1 MEKAKYSF
9 FCKPSKK
16 DDISLR
22 LPKLVINDYEIQREE
37 HRVSWGFIRVTL
49 KWKEYIKLTDNKIA
63 KNIGILYKA
72 RPQLD
77 KRALL

>member
-49 KWKEYIKLTDNKIA
+49 NMERIHKTY
-63 KNIGILYKA
+63 
-72 RPQLD
+72 
-77 KRALL
+77 

>member
-49 KWKEYIKLTDNKIA
+49 NMERIHKTYW
-63 KNIGILYKA
+63 
-72 RPQLD
+72 Q
-77 KRALL
+77 

>member
-16 DDISLR
+16 DEISLR

-49 KWKEYIKLTDNKIA
+49 NMERIHKTY
-63 KNIGILYKA
+63 
-72 RPQLD
+72 
-77 KRALL
+77 

>member
-37 HRVSWGFIRVTL
+37 HRVSWGFVRVTL
-49 KWKEYIKLTDNKIA
+49 NMERIHKTYW
-63 KNIGILYKA
+63 
-72 RPQLD
+72 Q
-77 KRALL
+77 

>member
-37 HRVSWGFIRVTL
+37 YRVSWGFIRV
-49 KWKEYIKLTDNKIA
+49 KLNMERIHKT
-63 KNIGILYKA
+63 YW
-72 RPQLD
+72 Q
-77 KRALL
+77 

>member
-37 HRVSWGFIRVTL
+37 YRVSWGFIRVTL
-49 KWKEYIKLTDNKIA
+49 NMERIHKTYWQQNCQKHRDII
-63 KNIGILYKA
+63 
-72 RPQLD
+72 
-77 KRALL
+77 

>member
-1 MEKAKYSF
+1 MEKAKHSF

-49 KWKEYIKLTDNKIA
+49 NMERIHKTY
-63 KNIGILYKA
+63 
-72 RPQLD
+72 
-77 KRALL
+77 